1 MINYLSSNL
10 SLSIYQFSYQELNS
24 INSKSYVWN
33 GSLIV
38 FGAFYNYTNLN
49 FNNLELTDNAGNN
62 ILHTAGTHSN
72 CYTVAFSG
80 TNAGNPLN
88 TNLISDMN
96 TIFFN
101 WTLAAGTA
109 TTGSLMVKLY
119 YI

>member
-24 INSKSYVWN
+24 LTTKSYVWN

-38 FGAFYNYTNLN
+38 FGAFYNYTNVDFANIDLLDGSAN
-49 FNNLELTDNAGNN
+49 H
-62 ILHTAGTHSN
+62 ILHTAGTHTN
-72 CYTVAFSG
+72 CYTIGFSG
-80 TNAGNPLN
+80 SNTGQPLFNNAITSMNQIIFDWNLN
-88 TNLISDMN
+88 
-96 TIFFN
+96 
-101 WTLAAGTA
+101 GVA

>member
-24 INSKSYVWN
+24 ITSKSYVWN

-38 FGAFYNYTNLN
+38 FAAFYNYLNVN
-49 FNNLELTDNAGNN
+49 FNHLDLLDNFGNH
-62 ILHTAGTHSN
+62 IVHSAGTHAN

-80 TNAGNPLN
+80 DNAGQPLS
-88 TNLISDMN
+88 TNLITDMN
-96 TIFFN
+96 AIFFDWN
-101 WTLAAGTA
+101 LNAVASS
-109 TTGSLMVKLY
+109 GSLMVKLY